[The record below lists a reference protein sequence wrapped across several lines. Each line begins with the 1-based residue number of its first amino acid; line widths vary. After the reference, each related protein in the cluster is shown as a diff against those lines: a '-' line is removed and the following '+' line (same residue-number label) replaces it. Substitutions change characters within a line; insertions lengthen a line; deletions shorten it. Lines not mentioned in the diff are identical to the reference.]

1 MPLSKTYAQILLSQ
15 GFKDEAIEIYE
26 KLLEKNP
33 KDKEIIDIL
42 NSLKKRRTFEG
53 VNVLKLKEFDDIN
66 EENRFEFEKWLKEM
80 KWI

>member
-15 GFKDEAIEIYE
+15 GFKKEAIEVYE

-33 KDKEIIDIL
+33 NDEELKKIIKG
-42 NSLKKRRTFEG
+42 LKKRKKFEG
-53 VNVLKLKEFDDIN
+53 VNILKLKEFDNIN
-66 EENRFEFEKWLKEM
+66 ENNRFEFENWLKEL

>member
-42 NSLKKRRTFEG
+42 NSLKKRRKFEG